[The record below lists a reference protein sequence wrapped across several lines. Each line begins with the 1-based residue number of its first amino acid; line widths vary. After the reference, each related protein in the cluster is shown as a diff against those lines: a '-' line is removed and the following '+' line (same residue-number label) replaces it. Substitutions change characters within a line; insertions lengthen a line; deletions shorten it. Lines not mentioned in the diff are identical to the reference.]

1 MKQEEKNK
9 LSREYIIESAISVF
23 ARYKYEEASMNCIC
37 RQYNISKGKMYHYYD
52 SKMELY
58 FSCIKYIL
66 NKLTDDMM
74 KYEVKENLS
83 IAENFHRYYER
94 RIDYWIEC
102 PDSYAMV
109 FSALDCFTSKEA
121 ELIQQEYGAFLN
133 AMRTKTME
141 IVSGGNLN
149 PEISVDNLFDVMR
162 LVYERTF
169 MPHLKRIISAVKQ
182 NDIKTVLSRK
192 EELLSVYDK
201 LIYIMLNGILNKK

>member
-9 LSREYIIESAISVF
+9 LSREHIIESSISVF
-23 ARYKYEEASMNCIC
+23 AKYKYEDASINSIC

-74 KYEVKENLS
+74 KYEIKENLS
-83 IAENFHRYYER
+83 IAENFHSYYES
-94 RIDYWIEC
+94 RIDYWIER
-102 PDSYAMV
+102 PDSYSMI
-109 FSALDCFTSKEA
+109 FSALECFTSKEA
-121 ELIQQEYGAFLN
+121 EFIQQEYDAFLN
-133 AMRTKTME
+133 AMRDKTME
-141 IVSGGNLN
+141 IVSSGNLN
-149 PEISVDNLFDVMR
+149 PEISIDNLFDVMR

-169 MPHLKRIISAVKQ
+169 MPQLKKIIFAINEEVATTK
-182 NDIKTVLSRK
+182 KK
-192 EELLSVYDK
+192 ELLSKYDK